1 MFVRLVCTE
10 KDINGEPKV
19 RVAHGFEES
28 HQIIT
33 DSSTGGKE
41 TFKIFLSIMISKN
54 WICNSTD
61 IKAAFLQGEIF
72 RVVFFRPPKEIDCYG
87 SWTSV
92 FMD

>member
-1 MFVRLVCTE
+1 MFVRLVCTK

-19 RVAHGFEES
+19 RVRLVAHGFEES

-41 TFKIFLSIMISKN
+41 TFKIFLSIMASMN

-61 IKAAFLQGEIF
+61 IKAAFLQGGNF
-72 RVVFFRPPKEIDCYG
+72 QSCVF
-87 SWTSV
+87 
-92 FMD
+92 